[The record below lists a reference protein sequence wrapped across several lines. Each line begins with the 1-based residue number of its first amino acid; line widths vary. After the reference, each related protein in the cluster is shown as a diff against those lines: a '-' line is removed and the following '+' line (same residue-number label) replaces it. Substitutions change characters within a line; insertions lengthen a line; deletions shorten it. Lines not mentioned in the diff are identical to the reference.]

1 MQTLIPA
8 LFLLAVLALFSPS
21 LQSVLSKYLRRR
33 PSLFFVAPALLALS
47 FIAIA
52 RYFGANNPTLVVLLL
67 AYTFVP
73 ALCAFPLLFR
83 KTTPVDF
90 AIMLLLW
97 LPLEFLPGK
106 QWVPRHAQG
115 VLHSAAYGIAI
126 LLALWIFLLFRG
138 LSGMK
143 YRLPHRVI
151 DFLLPAIAYPILAAL
166 LIPLAIRFSFMGPY
180 HVPEHLSARFVLTR
194 FLLILVATALPEEI
208 LFRALIQNW
217 LMQRFGSRIPV
228 LLFAAVIFGCAH
240 LNNGPGP
247 PPNWRYMVLAAIAGT
262 GYGYVFQKASSV
274 WSSALLHALVNTTRH
289 VFF

>member
-21 LQSVLSKYLRRR
+21 LQTVLRERLRRR
-33 PSLFFVAPALLALS
+33 PVLLFVAPALLALC

-52 RYFGANNPTLVVLLL
+52 RYFGATNVNLVLLIL

-73 ALCAFPLLFR
+73 TLCAFLLRFR
-83 KTTPVDF
+83 KTTWLDF
-90 AIMLLLW
+90 AIIVLLW

-106 QWVPRHAQG
+106 QWIPQPAQG
-115 VLHSAAYGIAI
+115 VLHSGAYGIAI

-143 YRLPHRVI
+143 YQLPHRTM
-151 DFLLPAIAYPILAAL
+151 DFLLPVIAYPILAAL
-166 LIPLAIRFSFMGPY
+166 LIPLALRFSFMGPY
-180 HVPEHLSARFVLTR
+180 HVPQHLGARFVLTR
-194 FLLILVATALPEEI
+194 FLIILVATALPEEI

-217 LMQRFGSRIPV
+217 LMQKFGSGLRI
-228 LLFAAVIFGCAH
+228 LLLAAVIFGCAH

-247 PPNWRYMVLAAIAGT
+247 PPNWRYMALATIAGI
-262 GYGYVFQKASSV
+262 GYSKVFQKASSV